1 MTNYVNEYLDRK
13 MTLAEALASAKEKTY
28 ISSGEGAEA
37 RQQYEEQLSELK
49 TYAAIFYMKERG
61 YTYQEGKWLKK
72 D

>member
-13 MTLAEALASAKEKTY
+13 MTLAEA
-28 ISSGEGAEA
+28 
-37 RQQYEEQLSELK
+37 RQHYEEQLSELK

-61 YTYQEGKWLKK
+61 YTYQEGKWVKK